1 MASNFESKHPRAKDG
16 KFTEKTRKESGSTL
30 ELGDHARENEADDL
44 ERGEISIGEPLHR
57 IEILDNRYATVYEH
71 EDHDEIPLGQWQL
84 SQKIKMEDGSTE
96 LTYHHKEGIVVE
108 TFDKD
113 GHIEKQVFE
122 RSNYERIQDAN
133 KWTEKNWNKDG
144 VLVSRTRDFSPKL
157 RNEETFKPVS
167 KAVDKAGGSLVVSEY
182 FSDSG
187 VLDERQT
194 WFKND
199 GQLYQTNENY
209 DKNGNLY
216 HRYIRNF
223 YNEVCAPE
231 NMPSYLT
238 NINGKIF
245 AAEYVTER
253 GGKIVYHRTDGPAIF
268 QKYGRAISVKRYF
281 LDGKEY
287 TKAEWEEKVGRS

>member
-1 MASNFESKHPRAKDG
+1 MASNFESKHPRVKDG

-57 IEILDNRYATVYEH
+57 IEILDNRYATMYEH
-71 EDHDEIPLGQWQL
+71 EDHDEIPLGQRQL

-122 RSNYERIQDAN
+122 RSNYERIQDAD

-144 VLVSRTRDFSPKL
+144 VLTFRQKCFYPNL
-157 RNEETFKPVS
+157 RNENTFKVMS
-167 KAVDKAGGSLVVSEY
+167 KAIDEADGCLLVSEI

-187 VLDERQT
+187 ALDERRT
-194 WFKND
+194 WFKQG
-199 GQLYQTNENY
+199 GQLYQT
-209 DKNGNLY
+209 DTS
-216 HRYIRNF
+216 
-223 YNEVCAPE
+223 YNEDGSIRSMGVTGFQRNACAPE
-231 NMPSYLT
+231 NTTSYVF
-238 NINGKIF
+238 NQDGKLSL
-245 AAEYVTER
+245 AEYMVDRDGES
-253 GGKIVYHRTDGPAIF
+253 VYHRTDGPAIVNRF
-268 QKYGRAISVKRYF
+268 APEGERERYF
-281 LDGKEY
+281 LEGKEY
-287 TKAEWEEKVGRS
+287 TKAEWAKKTGNV